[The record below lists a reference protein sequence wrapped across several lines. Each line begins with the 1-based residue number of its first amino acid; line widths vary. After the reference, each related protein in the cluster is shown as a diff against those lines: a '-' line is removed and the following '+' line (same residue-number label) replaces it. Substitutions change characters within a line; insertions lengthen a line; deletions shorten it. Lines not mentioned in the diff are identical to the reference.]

1 MKKLFLSFFLL
12 CFAYVQATAA
22 EWTDENG
29 VTWTFNTST
38 NSWYYGGSY
47 HYFYTI
53 IGVSGYG
60 DEVTIPSVVYD
71 GETPYTIGVISS
83 SVFRDNKTL
92 TTVTLPSSI
101 KVINSSAFY
110 GCSSLTTINLADV
123 EYVSNNVFQS
133 CTSLTAVDLSS
144 CQYIGQRAF
153 YGCSN
158 VETINLPLV
167 ETIGYYVFSGCT
179 SLTEVALPKAMS
191 LGEQAFSGCSNV
203 ETLSL
208 PLVETIGSSAFQNC
222 TSLTEVALP
231 KATSLGGNAFYGCSN
246 VETLSLPLVE
256 TIGSSAFFG
265 CTSLTEVA
273 LPKATSL
280 GVQAFYGCSNVE
292 TISLPLVETIGNNA
306 FNGCTSLT
314 EVALPKATSLGSF
327 AFYGCSNVETISLP
341 LVETIG
347 YSAFNG
353 CTSLTEV
360 ALPKATSLGEEAFSG
375 CSNVETLS
383 LPLLETIG
391 GNAFWHCTSLTEVDL
406 PKATSLGSFAF
417 SGCSNV
423 ETISLPLLETI
434 GEYAFQSCTSLT
446 EVALPKATS
455 LGSYAFSGCSNVE
468 TISLPLVETI
478 GNNAFNGC
486 ISLDAPE
493 ITSTALTYIGN
504 YAFSTP
510 GTITLMATTPATL
523 GSNNAFG
530 SQMVVRVPDAALAT
544 YRAADVWSDFNARII
559 GIGTTINYDVDV
571 TALNDRSI
579 LEAEIGE
586 ANLGNVVSLK
596 ITGSINGYDIMVMR
610 NKMDNLHYLDLSDA
624 NIVANNY
631 SYITGHHT
639 EDNVMP
645 EYGFQ
650 NMQKLV
656 SVKLPKSITSI
667 GSGAFQGCN
676 NLKDVVFQTGIE
688 SIGYSAFESCRNLRK
703 IDLKAG
709 LKTIG
714 DCAFGGSS
722 TISGQPQEEEVII
735 PDGVETIGG
744 YAFGNN
750 RSLKRIALP
759 SSLKTIGRGVFE
771 YCSAL
776 QNVSLPTSLEIIP
789 EEAFKNCGSLTEVRI
804 PSTIL
809 RIANRAFWSCSKLND
824 VYTYIVEPTEINM
837 ETFSTYT
844 TATLH
849 VPSTS
854 YYNYWYDT
862 EWSQFRYLE
871 EFEAIYQYFY
881 INNDFTIND
890 DQGTISGDV
899 DEDDPNADLNPGSGL
914 IIETDETNPQI
925 LNEVHIKMKGSD
937 VASVITA
944 SNFEA
949 NNVYFDID
957 IKAGRWYFL
966 SFPFN
971 VKTTNV
977 TAPGTYTFRT
987 YDPEERADGKTG
999 WQTWIGDLL
1008 YKGQGYIF
1016 HCSKGGTL
1024 TLCVEKEDMD
1034 WDAETRSNALTSAP
1048 SENAQD
1054 ASWNFIGNPQTSY
1067 YDIDATGYDQPI
1079 TVWNGSGYEA
1089 VRPGDD
1095 SYALQPFEAFFV
1107 QKPNDK
1113 NEMDFPAD
1121 GRYTQN
1127 QWEEAQQTKAAARRT
1142 EGVSRTRQI
1151 VNLVLTNGLKEDKT
1165 RVVFNEEKSKD
1176 YEIECDAA
1184 KFMSSEKIPQ
1194 LYTIDQM
1201 QSRYAINERPTGEV
1215 RLGYKATENGELTI
1229 KAMRMDQPMMLHDTK
1244 LQITHDLSM
1253 GDYTFA
1259 TEAGTNESRF
1269 ILVVDNS
1276 ATNVG
1281 KLRQETGV
1289 SVMAEEGGISFLGI
1303 SEEPVNVYSVGGV
1316 LMAGNVHNGFLSL
1329 PKASYLV
1336 KVGNAT
1342 AKVIVR

>member
-53 IGVSGYG
+53 TGASGYG

-71 GETPYTIGVISS
+71 GETPYTIGEIGS

-133 CTSLTAVDLSS
+133 CTSLTTVDLSS

-153 YGCSN
+153 SGCSN

-167 ETIGYYVFSGCT
+167 ETIG
-179 SLTEVALPKAMS
+179 
-191 LGEQAFSGCSNV
+191 N
-203 ETLSL
+203 
-208 PLVETIGSSAFQNC
+208 
-222 TSLTEVALP
+222 
-231 KATSLGGNAFYGCSN
+231 NAFN
-246 VETLSLPLVE
+246 
-256 TIGSSAFFG
+256 G

-306 FNGCTSLT
+306 FQSCTSLT

-327 AFYGCSNVETISLP
+327 AFYGCSNVETINLP

-347 YSAFNG
+347 SSAFSG

-360 ALPKATSLGEEAFSG
+360 ALPNATSLGECAFSD
-375 CSNVETLS
+375 CY
-383 LPLLETIG
+383 
-391 GNAFWHCTSLTEVDL
+391 
-406 PKATSLGSFAF
+406 
-417 SGCSNV
+417 NV
-423 ETISLPLLETI
+423 ETISLPLVKTI
-434 GEYAFQSCTSLT
+434 GSSAFVFTPLT
-446 EVALPKATS
+446 VVSLPKATS

-478 GNNAFNGC
+478 GDYAFQSCTSLTVVALPNATNLGSYAFSGC
-486 ISLDAPE
+486 SNVETISLPLVETIGNYAFDGCTSLNAPE
-493 ITSTALTYIGN
+493 ITSTTLTTIGN
-504 YAFSTP
+504 KAFTTP

-530 SQMVVRVPDAALAT
+530 SQMVVRVLDAALAT
-544 YRAADVWSDFNARII
+544 YRAADVWSDFQARII

-645 EYGFQ
+645 ECGFQ

-667 GSGAFQGCN
+667 GNSAFSNCS
-676 NLKDVVFQTGIE
+676 NLKDVEFQTGIE
-688 SIGYSAFESCRNLRK
+688 SIGNYAFQHCGNMKK
-703 IDLKAG
+703 IELKSG

-714 DCAFGGSS
+714 NYAFGDRLPSY
-722 TISGQPQEEEVII
+722 GQPREEELII
-735 PDGVETIGG
+735 PDGVETIGN
-744 YAFGNN
+744 YAFGVNAN
-750 RSLKRIALP
+750 LKRIALP
-759 SSLKTIGRGVFE
+759 PSLKTIGSGVFIR
-771 YCSAL
+771 CGNL
-776 QNVSLPTSLEIIP
+776 DNVSLPTSLEIIP
-789 EEAFKNCGSLTEVRI
+789 DNAFYGCGSLSEVRI
-804 PSTIL
+804 PSTIT
-809 RIANRAFWSCSKLND
+809 RIGDQAFGSCSKLND
-824 VYTYIVEPTEINM
+824 VYTYIVEPTAINM

-890 DQGTISGDV
+890 DQGTISGDI

-949 NNVYFDID
+949 NYVYFDID

-971 VKTTNV
+971 VKTANV

-1034 WDAETRSNALTSAP
+1034 WDAENRSNALVSAP
-1048 SENAQD
+1048 AENAQD

-1127 QWEEAQQTKAAARRT
+1127 QWEDAQQTKAAARRT

-1303 SEEPVNVYSVGGV
+1303 SDEPVNVYSVGGV

>member
-29 VTWTFNTST
+29 VTWTFNTNT
-38 NSWYYGGSY
+38 GTYKYGGSS

-53 IGVSGYG
+53 TGASGYG

-71 GETPYTIGVISS
+71 GETPYTIGAISGY
-83 SVFRDNKTL
+83 VFSNNKTL

-101 KVINSSAFY
+101 KVINNSAFN
-110 GCSSLTTINLADV
+110 GCSSLTTINLSDV
-123 EYVSNNVFQS
+123 EDV
-133 CTSLTAVDLSS
+133 
-144 CQYIGQRAF
+144 
-153 YGCSN
+153 
-158 VETINLPLV
+158 
-167 ETIGYYVFSGCT
+167 GYC
-179 SLTEVALPKAMS
+179 
-191 LGEQAFSGCSNV
+191 
-203 ETLSL
+203 
-208 PLVETIGSSAFQNC
+208 AFQNC
-222 TSLTEVALP
+222 TSLTTVD
-231 KATSLGGNAFYGCSN
+231 
-246 VETLSLPLVE
+246 LSSCQHVGE
-256 TIGSSAFFG
+256 SAFIG
-265 CTSLTEVA
+265 CTSLTSLVSVA
-273 LPKATSL
+273 ACTSF
-280 GVQAFYGCSNVE
+280 GISAFSGCSNLQSVDLQE
-292 TISLPLVETIGNNA
+292 GVKLSWYVFSGCSSLSSIGTLKGVSIGEGSFRGCSSLISIDVSEASSLEHEAFSNCTNLQSVGDLSAYTSIGNSVFYNCQKLENVNLSNCIYIGNSA
-306 FNGCTSLT
+306 FSECQKLQ
-314 EVALPKATSLGSF
+314 
-327 AFYGCSNVETISLP
+327 NVDLSK
-341 LVETIG
+341 VQSIG
-347 YSAFNG
+347 YSAFSGCSELETVGDISAFTSIPASLFNG
-353 CTSLTEV
+353 CSKLQDVSLPNVTTVGYRAFYGCTTLTEII
-360 ALPKATSLGEEAFSG
+360 LPKATSLGEEAFSG

-383 LPLLETIG
+383 LPLVETIG
-391 GNAFWHCTSLTEVDL
+391 NSAFR
-406 PKATSLGSFAF
+406 G
-417 SGCSNV
+417 
-423 ETISLPLLETI
+423 
-434 GEYAFQSCTSLT
+434 CTSLT
-446 EVALPKATS
+446 EVALP
-455 LGSYAFSGCSNVE
+455 
-468 TISLPLVETI
+468 IVETI
-478 GNNAFNGC
+478 GNYAFDGC
-486 ISLDAPE
+486 TSLNAPE
-493 ITSTALTYIGN
+493 ITSTTLTTIGN
-504 YAFSTP
+504 KAFTTP

-523 GSNNAFG
+523 GSKYAFG

-559 GIGTTINYDVDV
+559 GIGSTINYDVDV

-586 ANLGNVVSLK
+586 ANFGNVVSLK

-650 NMQKLV
+650 NMSKLV
-656 SVKLPKSITSI
+656 SVKLPKSITRI
-667 GSGAFQGCN
+667 GIYAFQSCS
-676 NLKDVVFQTGIE
+676 NLIDVEFQTGIE
-688 SIGYSAFESCRNLRK
+688 SIGNCAFQGCGNMKK
-703 IDLKAG
+703 IELKSG
-709 LKTIG
+709 LKSIG
-714 DCAFGGSS
+714 NYAFGSS
-722 TISGQPQEEEVII
+722 SSGNQPREKELII
-735 PDGVETIGG
+735 PDGVESIGSN
-744 YAFGNN
+744 AFASNTYL
-750 RSLKRIALP
+750 RRIALP
-759 SSLKTIGRGVFE
+759 PSLKTVGSGVFRN
-771 YCSAL
+771 CSNL
-776 QNVSLPTSLEIIP
+776 DNVSLPTSLEIIP
-789 EEAFKNCGSLTEVRI
+789 DNAFYNCGSLTEVRI
-804 PSTIL
+804 PSTIT
-809 RIANRAFWSCSKLND
+809 RIGNQAFGSCSKLND
-824 VYTYIVEPTEINM
+824 VYTYIVEPTAIDM

-949 NNVYFDID
+949 NYVYFDID

-971 VKTTNV
+971 VKTANV

-1024 TLCVEKEDMD
+1024 TLCVEKENMD
-1034 WDAETRSNALTSAP
+1034 WDAETRSNALVSAP
-1048 SENAQD
+1048 AENAQD

-1151 VNLVLTNGLKEDKT
+1151 VNLVLTNGQKEDKT

-1184 KFMSSEKIPQ
+1184 KFMSSEKVPQ